1 MDAMLGTG
9 ACGMAAVNFG
19 SVPLLMFSD
28 TPTSTRYRV
37 TLNSSSDFAVQNHSR
52 EVGGPAAAAAAAA
65 AAAWAWVVPSDLG
78 GFPLVSAGQ
87 HQFMDGFAMGEPE
100 TVDVA

>member
-1 MDAMLGTG
+1 M
-9 ACGMAAVNFG
+9 ACPGLV
-19 SVPLLMFSD
+19 
-28 TPTSTRYRV
+28 Y
-37 TLNSSSDFAVQNHSR
+37 
-52 EVGGPAAAAAAAA
+52 GGRHAAAFLELLA

>member
-1 MDAMLGTG
+1 MSYR
-9 ACGMAAVNFG
+9 MAALADERLMACPGLVYGGRHAAAFLE
-19 SVPLLMFSD
+19 LL
-28 TPTSTRYRV
+28 
-37 TLNSSSDFAVQNHSR
+37 
-52 EVGGPAAAAAAAA
+52 AAAAAAA